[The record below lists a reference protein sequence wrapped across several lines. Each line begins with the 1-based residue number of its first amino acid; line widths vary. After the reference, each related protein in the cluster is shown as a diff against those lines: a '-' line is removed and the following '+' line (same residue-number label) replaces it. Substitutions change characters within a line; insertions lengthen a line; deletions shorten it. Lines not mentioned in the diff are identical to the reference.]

1 METQER
7 KHHFF
12 SPSSLKR
19 RELCPASYVE
29 EGAVDRSLL
38 PPSPYAERGT
48 RIHDIAEAIVG
59 NILNTEN
66 YVSHTDDCESDEE
79 RLAWKI
85 GDFVASERGRWGVDG
100 EWFYKTEGKV
110 EYNEFLETLYYGYF
124 DLMVH
129 NKKDNKAYIY
139 DWKTGFR
146 AVEEAADNPQGAA
159 YALAVMQEYRVNAV
173 EVIFFNPAIGQI
185 SRHTFEGM
193 DGIAAYIHR
202 VIDACKSPNP
212 AHNVGEEQCR
222 YCAAAQLGTCG
233 AYLAHHNALDN
244 AAHETA
250 YLPIPKLDDESLSEL
265 YRRCRAVAKLSEAV
279 ESELKGRV
287 EKNGACGDWK
297 IKCQS
302 GGREVTDVAH
312 TWLVARE
319 VMSDSDIID
328 CATVSIAKL
337 EKAFGKAGKA
347 SGKFKTEKEAKAYF
361 AAETAEFVADKPARK
376 CLYEVPRNEED

>member
-12 SPSSLKR
+12 SPSSLSR

-48 RIHDIAEAIVG
+48 RIHDLAESLIETLMSSG
-59 NILNTEN
+59 K
-66 YVSHTDDCESDEE
+66 YVSKAEESETDEE

-85 GDFVASERGRWGVDG
+85 CDFVESERERWG
-100 EWFYKTEGKV
+100 ENWIYYTEQKV
-110 EYNEFLETLYYGYF
+110 EYNEFFETLFYGYYDF
-124 DLMVH
+124 MAL
-129 NKKDNKAYIY
+129 NGRERKAYVY

-173 EVIFFNPAIGQI
+173 EVTFFNPAIGQV
-185 SRHTFEGM
+185 SRHTFDSM

-244 AAHETA
+244 AANETA

-287 EKNGACGDWK
+287 EKNGSCGDWK

-302 GGREVTDVAH
+302 GGREVTDVSR

-319 VMSDSDIID
+319 VMSDSEIID

>member
-1 METQER
+1 M
-7 KHHFF
+7 
-12 SPSSLKR
+12 
-19 RELCPASYVE
+19 
-29 EGAVDRSLL
+29 DRSLL

-48 RIHDIAEAIVG
+48 RIHGLAESYIE
-59 NILNTEN
+59 ILLSSEN
-66 YVSHTDDCESDEE
+66 HVSKADDCESDEE

-85 GDFVASERGRWGVDG
+85 CDFVASERERWG
-100 EWFYKTEGKV
+100 ENWIYYTEQKV
-110 EYNEFLETLYYGYF
+110 EYNEFFETLFYGYYDF
-124 DLMVH
+124 MVLDERE
-129 NKKDNKAYIY
+129 KKAYVY

-173 EVIFFNPAIGQI
+173 EVTFFNPAIDQV
-185 SRHTFEGM
+185 SRHTFGSM
-193 DGIAAYIHR
+193 NGIAAYIHR
-202 VIDACKSPNP
+202 VIDACRKPNP

-287 EKNGACGDWK
+287 EKNGSCGDWK

-302 GGREVTDVAH
+302 GGREVTDVSR

-319 VMSDSDIID
+319 VMSDSEIID

-376 CLYEVPRNEED
+376 CLYEVQRNEED

>member
-1 METQER
+1 MENQER

-12 SPSSLKR
+12 SPSSLSR

-48 RIHDIAEAIVG
+48 RIHNLAQRYIDKMIG
-59 NILNTEN
+59 LGS
-66 YVSHTDDCESDEE
+66 YVSKADESESDEE

-85 GDFVASERGRWGVDG
+85 CDFVMSERERWGKN
-100 EWFYKTEGKV
+100 WIHYTEQKV
-110 EYNEFLETLYYGYF
+110 EYNEFFETLYYGYF
-124 DLMVH
+124 DLMAIDESA
-129 NKKDNKAYIY
+129 KKAYVY

-146 AVEEAADNPQGAA
+146 AVEEAEENPQGAA
-159 YALAVMQEYRVNAV
+159 YALAVMQQFGVNEV
-173 EVIFFNPAIGQI
+173 EVTFFNPAIGQI
-185 SRHTFEGM
+185 SRHTFDGM

-233 AYLAHHNALDN
+233 AYMAHHNALDN
-244 AAHETA
+244 ATHETA

-265 YRRCRAVAKLSEAV
+265 YRRCRAVAKLADAV

-302 GGREVTDVAH
+302 GGREVTNVAQ
-312 TWLVARE
+312 TWIVARE
-319 VMSDSDIID
+319 VMSDSDIIE

>member
-12 SPSSLKR
+12 SPSSLSR

-48 RIHDIAEAIVG
+48 RIHNLAESYIE
-59 NILNTEN
+59 ILLSSETH
-66 YVSHTDDCESDEE
+66 VSKADDCESDEE

-85 GDFVASERGRWGVDG
+85 CDFVASERERWG
-100 EWFYKTEGKV
+100 ENWIYYTEQKV
-110 EYNEFLETLYYGYF
+110 EYNEFFETLLYGYYDF
-124 DLMVH
+124 MAL
-129 NKKDNKAYIY
+129 NEREKKAYVY

-159 YALAVMQEYRVNAV
+159 YALAIMQQFGVNAV
-173 EVIFFNPAIGQI
+173 EVTFFNPAIGQV
-185 SRHTFEGM
+185 SRHTFNSME
-193 DGIAAYIHR
+193 GIAAYIHR

-233 AYLAHHNALDN
+233 AYMAHHNALDN

-265 YRRCRAVAKLSEAV
+265 YRRCRAVAKLSETV

-319 VMSDSDIID
+319 VMSDSDIIG

>member
-1 METQER
+1 M
-7 KHHFF
+7 
-12 SPSSLKR
+12 
-19 RELCPASYVE
+19 
-29 EGAVDRSLL
+29 DRSLL

-48 RIHDIAEAIVG
+48 RIHNLAESYIE
-59 NILNTEN
+59 ILLSSEN
-66 YVSHTDDCESDEE
+66 NVSKADDCESDEE
-79 RLAWKI
+79 LMAWKI
-85 GDFVASERGRWGVDG
+85 CDFVASERERWG
-100 EWFYKTEGKV
+100 ENWIYYTEQKV
-110 EYNEFLETLYYGYF
+110 EYNEFFETLFYGYYDF
-124 DLMVH
+124 MVLDERE
-129 NKKDNKAYIY
+129 KKAYVY

-146 AVEEAADNPQGAA
+146 AVDEAADNPQGAA

-173 EVIFFNPAIGQI
+173 EVTFFNPAIGQVT
-185 SRHTFEGM
+185 RHTFGSM

-265 YRRCRAVAKLSEAV
+265 YRRCRAVAKLADAV

-302 GGREVTDVAH
+302 GGREVTDVSR

-376 CLYEVPRNEED
+376 CLYEVPRNDED

>member
-1 METQER
+1 M
-7 KHHFF
+7 
-12 SPSSLKR
+12 
-19 RELCPASYVE
+19 
-29 EGAVDRSLL
+29 DRSLL

-48 RIHDIAEAIVG
+48 RIHGLAESYIE
-59 NILNTEN
+59 ILLSSET
-66 YVSHTDDCESDEE
+66 YVSKADECESDEE

-85 GDFVASERGRWGVDG
+85 CDFVASERERWG
-100 EWFYKTEGKV
+100 ENWIYYTEQKV
-110 EYNEFLETLYYGYF
+110 EYNEFFETLFYGYYDF
-124 DLMVH
+124 MVLDERE
-129 NKKDNKAYIY
+129 KKAYVY

-146 AVEEAADNPQGAA
+146 AVDEAADNPQGAA

-173 EVIFFNPAIGQI
+173 EVTFFNPAIGQVT
-185 SRHTFEGM
+185 RHTFGSME
-193 DGIAAYIHR
+193 GIAAYIHR

-233 AYLAHHNALDN
+233 AYLAQHNALDN

-250 YLPIPKLDDESLSEL
+250 YLPIPKLDDESLSDL

-287 EKNGACGDWK
+287 EKNGSCGDWK

-302 GGREVTDVAH
+302 GGREVTDVSQ

-319 VMSDSDIID
+319 VMRDSEIID